1 MILKIFFMLTIILF
15 SIMSENTIL
24 QASATDQEDNMAKLL
39 CDLKRCVA
47 SRLWNINT
55 TDMKVEHIYAPLQ
68 LLQVSKEWQKVNND
82 YAQFL

>member
-1 MILKIFFMLTIILF
+1 
-15 SIMSENTIL
+15 
-24 QASATDQEDNMAKLL
+24 MAKLL